1 LETNLRFLLKYL
13 NTNFKNMLDVQKI
26 QAAINMI
33 AAEKKLPK
41 QKLVEIIEAALKT
54 AYKKDFGN
62 KDENVNVHFDLES
75 GELEISVEKTV
86 VKTVEDPNTEIS
98 FEDLWD
104 DAGDFNEWDVIEL
117 DVTDEVL
124 EQDGDVFGRIA
135 SQAAR
140 QVIIQKVADSEKEKI
155 YDLFVW
161 KEWEVVNM
169 RVNLVEGWKVIFDY
183 NGNQV
188 SLPRGEQVTRD
199 SYVADNR
206 LYLYVAEVS
215 KEENSIPKVIL
226 SRKRAELVPAI
237 FAEYVPEIAEWVV
250 TIDGVVRHAWVKT
263 KLLVSSEYEEID
275 PAGTL
280 IGQKWMRVK
289 AVMEELSWEK
299 IDIIP
304 NSNDIRDVIAR
315 SLTPASVVK
324 VEDGEND
331 ESYIAYIPFGE
342 RAKAVGRGWINVNL
356 ASQLTGCQISIEE
369 LEQTEEQK
377 QEEAQAALEDEN
389 K

>member
-1 LETNLRFLLKYL
+1 
-13 NTNFKNMLDVQKI
+13 MLDIQKI

-54 AYKKDFGN
+54 AYKKDFWN

-86 VKTVEDPNTEIS
+86 VKVVEDPSTEIW

-104 DAGDFNEWDVIEL
+104 DADEYEEGDIIEI

-124 EQDGDVFGRIA
+124 AQDGDVFGRIA

-155 YDLFVW
+155 YDLFVG
-161 KEWEVVNM
+161 KEGEVVNM
-169 RVNLVEGWKVIFDY
+169 RVDMVEGWKVVFDY

-188 SLPRGEQVTRD
+188 TLPKSEQVSRD

-206 LYLYVAEVS
+206 LYLYIAEVS
-215 KEENSIPKVIL
+215 KEENMLPKVVL

-250 TIDGVVRHAWVKT
+250 TIDAVVRHPGVKT
-263 KLLVSSEYEEID
+263 KLLVSSTYEEID

-280 IGQKWMRVK
+280 IWQKGMRVK
-289 AVMEELSWEK
+289 AVMEELSGEK

-304 NSNDIRDVIAR
+304 NSDDIRDIISR
-315 SLTPASVVK
+315 SLTPATVVR
-324 VEDGEND
+324 VEEGDD
-331 ESYIAYIPFGE
+331 EDSFIAYIPYGE
-342 RAKAVGRGWINVNL
+342 RAKAVGRGGINVHL
-356 ASQLTGCQISIEE
+356 ASELTGVKISIEE
-369 LEQTEEQK
+369 LEQTQEQK
-377 QEEAQAALEDEN
+377 DLENTEASNEN
-389 K
+389 S